1 MYAIKVCLLGTF
13 ARKTASQPPNI
24 FLSLSIGSF
33 RCIGPFIMCV
43 IITYSVIKFR
53 VDVLKISLYLT
64 SRTVQGVGD
73 RQIGLIFLLIQHLF
87 LQ

>member
-1 MYAIKVCLLGTF
+1 
-13 ARKTASQPPNI
+13 
-24 FLSLSIGSF
+24 
-33 RCIGPFIMCV
+33 MCV